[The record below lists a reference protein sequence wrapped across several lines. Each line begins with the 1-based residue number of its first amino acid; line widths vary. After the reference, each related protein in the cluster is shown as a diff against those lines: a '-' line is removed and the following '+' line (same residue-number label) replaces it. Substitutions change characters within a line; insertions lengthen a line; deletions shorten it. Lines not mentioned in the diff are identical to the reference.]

1 MQRNTEDL
9 QQDQF
14 DLLVIGAGAHGIF
27 TALDASL
34 RGLSVALIDRA
45 DLCGETSSNSL
56 RTLHGGIRYLQYLQ
70 LGRTIESIR
79 EQAILRKIAPGLT
92 QILPFVMPCS
102 GQGMRGPAVM
112 FAGMQG
118 HQALRLATTLDVN
131 GLSHLPMNRVSGA
144 STYGELAPGVVAP
157 NLTGTAIWNE
167 VQLLD
172 TNALLIGC
180 AQAAEKAGATIA
192 NYVQADRLRIDT
204 GKILGATCT
213 DRLTGTT
220 FDINA
225 KTCINTTGPW
235 IESFL
240 QTAGGNEI
248 KPMPIALNDSMN
260 IVLRRQLFAD
270 RAIALP
276 SQKKVEGKAVADA
289 NRMYFAVP
297 WRGRSVI
304 GTVQEPWTD
313 EQSSQN
319 NRSGFLDQLLE
330 ELNDTMPDARLERA
344 DIQHLY
350 WGRVPT
356 EDALDENGVKRRKA
370 DEVIDH
376 GERDNI
382 EGLYS
387 LVGVKL
393 TTARAIAKKI
403 VDTMMRQSNSAFVRS
418 STHKVRLPLP
428 EQNPK
433 QPSHSQLN
441 SERRFKE
448 RVRQSCENEMT
459 MTASDF
465 LYRRT
470 DLAVLDAPTE
480 QHCLWLASALPSH
493 AAYPTM
499 DLKMDPKMHP
509 NADTVS
515 AD

>member
-9 QQDQF
+9 KQDQF
-14 DLLVIGAGAHGIF
+14 DVLVIGAGAHGIF
-27 TALDASL
+27 AALDAAL

-70 LGRTIESIR
+70 LGRTVESIR
-79 EQAILRKIAPGLT
+79 EQAILRKMAPGLT

-118 HQALRLATTLDVN
+118 HQALRLATTLDIN

-144 STYGELAPGVVAP
+144 AKYAELAPGVVAP
-157 NLTGTAIWNE
+157 DLTGTAIWNE

-180 AQAAEKAGATIA
+180 AQAASKAGATIA
-192 NYVQADRLRIDT
+192 NYVEATQLRIDN
-204 GKILGATCT
+204 GKVLGATCT
-213 DRLTGTT
+213 DRLSGDT
-220 FDINA
+220 FNIDA
-225 KTCINTTGPW
+225 RCCINTTGPW
-235 IESFL
+235 IETFL
-240 QTAGGNEI
+240 QSAGGNEI

-260 IVLRRQLFAD
+260 IVLKRQLFAD
-270 RAIALP
+270 KAVALP
-276 SQKKVEGKAVADA
+276 SNKKVEGKAVADA

-297 WRGRSVI
+297 WRGRSVV
-304 GTVQEPWTD
+304 GTVQEPWID
-313 EQSSQN
+313 EQSSSN
-319 NRSGFLDQLLE
+319 NRSGFLNQFLE
-330 ELNDTMPDARLERA
+330 ELNDTLPDANLERS
-344 DIQHLY
+344 DIQHVY

-356 EDALDENGVKRRKA
+356 EDALDENGIKRRKA

-376 GERDNI
+376 GERDNVK
-382 EGLYS
+382 GLYS

-403 VDTMMRQSNSAFVRS
+403 VDKMVRDTDRAFVPS
-418 STHKVRLPLP
+418 STHQVRLPLP
-428 EQNPK
+428 EQDPNK
-433 QPSHSQLN
+433 PSQSQLH
-441 SERRFKE
+441 SERRFKA
-448 RVRQSCENEMT
+448 RLAQSRETEMT

-470 DLAVLDAPTE
+470 DLAVLDKPTE
-480 QHCLWLASALPSH
+480 QQALWLASGLPAH
-493 AAYPTM
+493 AAYPAM
-499 DLKMDPKMHP
+499 DIEI
-509 NADTVS
+509 AD
-515 AD
+515 

>member
-1 MQRNTEDL
+1 MQRNTEAL

-14 DLLVIGAGAHGIF
+14 DVLVIGAGAHGIF
-27 TALDASL
+27 AALDAAL

-70 LGRTIESIR
+70 LGRTVESIR

-112 FAGMQG
+112 LAGMQG
-118 HQALRLATTLDVN
+118 HQALRLATTLDIN
-131 GLSHLPMNRVSGA
+131 GLDHLPMNRVSGA
-144 STYGELAPGVVAP
+144 ATYNELAPGVVAP
-157 NLTGTAIWNE
+157 DLSGTAIWSE

-172 TNALLIGC
+172 ANALLIGC
-180 AQAAEKAGATIA
+180 AQAAADAGAAIA
-192 NYVQADRLRIDT
+192 NYVQADRLHIDN
-204 GKILGATCT
+204 GKVLGATCT
-213 DRLTGTT
+213 DRLSGAVLN
-220 FDINA
+220 ISA
-225 KTCINTTGPW
+225 KACINTTGPW

-240 QTAGGNEI
+240 QKACGEEI
-248 KPMPIALNDSMN
+248 GPMPIALNDSMN

-270 RAIALP
+270 RAVALP
-276 SQKKVEGKAVADA
+276 SNKKVKGKAVADA
-289 NRMYFAVP
+289 NRMYFAIP

-304 GTVQEPWTD
+304 GTIQEPWTD
-313 EQSSQN
+313 EESSNN
-319 NRSGFLDQLLE
+319 NRSGFLDQFLE
-330 ELNDTMPDARLERA
+330 ELNDTMPDARLERS
-344 DIQHLY
+344 DIQHVY

-356 EDALDENGVKRRKA
+356 EDARDENGIRRRKVS
-370 DEVIDH
+370 EVVDH

-382 EGLYS
+382 QGLYS

-393 TTARAIAKKI
+393 TTARAIAKKL
-403 VDTMMRQSNSAFVRS
+403 VDTMMRKTNHVFVQS

-428 EQNPK
+428 EHNPN
-433 QPSHSQLN
+433 QPSHTQLS
-441 SERRFKE
+441 SERQFMQRL
-448 RVRQSCENEMT
+448 RASCENEMT

-470 DLAVLDAPTE
+470 DLAILDEPTE
-480 QHCLWLASALPSH
+480 QHCQWLASALPAH
-493 AAYPTM
+493 TAYPAM
-499 DLKMDPKMHP
+499 DLTTDIE
-509 NADTVS
+509 S

>member
-9 QQDQF
+9 KQDNF
-14 DLLVIGAGAHGIF
+14 DVLVIGAGAHGIF
-27 TALDASL
+27 AALDASL

-70 LGRTIESIR
+70 LGRTVESIR

-118 HQALRLATTLDVN
+118 HQALRLATTLDIN

-144 STYGELAPGVVAP
+144 ATYAELAPGVVAP
-157 NLTGTAIWNE
+157 ELTGTAIWNE

-180 AQAAEKAGATIA
+180 AQAAATAGATIA
-192 NYVQADRLRIDT
+192 NYVSADRLRIDD
-204 GKILGATCT
+204 GKVLGATCT
-213 DRLTGTT
+213 DRLTGIS

-225 KTCINTTGPW
+225 KCCINTTGPW

-240 QTAGGNEI
+240 RSAGGNEL

-276 SQKKVEGKAVADA
+276 SHKKVEGKAVADA

-297 WRGRSVI
+297 WRGKSVI
-304 GTVQEPWTD
+304 GTVQEPWVD
-313 EQSSQN
+313 EKSSLA
-319 NRSGFLDQLLE
+319 NRSGFLDQFLA
-330 ELNDTMPDARLERA
+330 ELNDTMPDAKLKRS
-344 DIQHLY
+344 DIQHVY

-356 EDALDENGVKRRKA
+356 EDALDENGTKRRKA

-393 TTARAIAKKI
+393 TTARAIAKKL
-403 VDTMMRQSNSAFVRS
+403 VDRMLRQSSKAFVPS
-418 STHKVRLPLP
+418 TTHKVRLPLP
-428 EQNPK
+428 EQDPNR
-433 QPSHSQLN
+433 PSHTQLHN
-441 SERRFKE
+441 ERRFKD
-448 RVRQSCENEMT
+448 RLQQSCESEMT

-470 DLAVLDAPTE
+470 DLAVLQQPTP
-480 QHCLWLASALPSH
+480 QHGQWLASALPAH
-493 AAYPTM
+493 AAYPAM
-499 DLKMDPKMHP
+499 DIEIAH
-509 NADTVS
+509 
-515 AD
+515 